1 MRNIKEIDSKNCIYY
16 FYNDMINI
24 EDFHSGLLKIDKK
37 LYTNIDIY
45 YTGYITVKSISD
57 YESINSVNPL
67 YFIISEVKGYIKEKN
82 RNKYLTFASPDKN
95 FGMGLK
101 T

>member
-1 MRNIKEIDSKNCIYY
+1 
-16 FYNDMINI
+16 MINI
-24 EDFHSGLLKIDKK
+24 EDFDSGLLKIDKK

-57 YESINSVNPL
+57 YESVNSVNPL

-95 FGMGLK
+95 VGMGLK
-101 T
+101 TWLTK